1 MATRSCRVTITDREG
16 IAHTVEVTASSLFEA
31 VAMGLKAIRGNP
43 WVIGI
48 PDGFAAVKVRVVD
61 IPVEHEVK
69 LKDFTVWLERL
80 GNSPKEVI
88 DRIKIRD
95 ILGLSKSAGL

>member
-31 VAMGLKAIRGNP
+31 VAMGMKAIRGNQ
-43 WVIGI
+43 WVAGV
-48 PDGFAAVKVRVVD
+48 PDRFAPVKVRVID
-61 IPVEHEVK
+61 IPVEHEVQ
-69 LKDFTVWLERL
+69 LKDFTRWLERL
-80 GNSPKEVI
+80 GNSPKDVM
-88 DRIKIRD
+88 DRKKIRE